1 MAYIKHFLFLK
12 NTVFSLFMRYFE
24 IKMLSLRCKM

>member
-12 NTVFSLFMRYFE
+12 NTVFFIVYAVFRDINVIFAV
-24 IKMLSLRCKM
+24 